1 MTSGPP
7 ANPPVVPS
15 DGTTDLG
22 ANFRAA
28 MRRLASAVGVLTVRG
43 PDGPIGMAATSITS
57 LTMDPPALLVCVNRK
72 AALHACMEKDAL
84 FCVNLL
90 SRHQSAISAAFGGGV
105 AHEDRFRQG
114 RWHSEA
120 DGLPRLEDAQ
130 AIMICRIEKIVPYG
144 THSIVIGAV
153 NEAQVSGAIAPLI
166 YQDGTYL

>member
-1 MTSGPP
+1 MTSGPTG
-7 ANPPVVPS
+7 PPPENAPESVP
-15 DGTTDLG
+15 DLG

-57 LTMDPPALLVCVNRK
+57 LTMDPPALLVCVNHN

-90 SRHQSAISAAFGGGV
+90 SRHQSAISAAFGGGA

-114 RWHSEA
+114 NWHSDA
-120 DGLPRLEDAQ
+120 NGLPRLEDAQ

-153 NEAQVSGAIAPLI
+153 NEAEVSGAIAP
-166 YQDGTYL
+166 